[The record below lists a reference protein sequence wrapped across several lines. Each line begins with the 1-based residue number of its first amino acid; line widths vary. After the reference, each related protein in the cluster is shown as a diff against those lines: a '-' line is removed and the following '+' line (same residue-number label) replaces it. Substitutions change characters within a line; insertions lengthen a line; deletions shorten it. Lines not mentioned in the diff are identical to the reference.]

1 MRLGTWNLLHGISL
15 ESGQVESDLLGD
27 QAATLDCDL
36 LAIQEVDERQPRS
49 DGRSQTED
57 VAKAIGAEYFRFLPS
72 LIGTPG
78 ERWEPHSG
86 IPEEALSNSPQYGI
100 GLISRRP
107 VLRWH
112 ELRLKSAR
120 SGMPLLM
127 PTERGVRLTYV
138 KDEPRIALAA
148 ELGSM
153 TVASVHLSFVP
164 GRNVRQ
170 LRQVMRWLNTLPGP
184 RILMGDFNLPG
195 GIPRRVTGWHD
206 LAKAATYPAWKPKV
220 QFDHILSDYKF
231 PVKSAETPALKI
243 SDHRPLIITL
253 P

>member
-15 ESGQVESDLLGD
+15 ESGQVESDLLSD
-27 QAATLDCDL
+27 QAATLDCDV
-36 LAIQEVDERQPRS
+36 LAIQEVDEHQPRS

-57 VAKAIGAEYFRFLPS
+57 IAKALGAEHFRFLPS

-78 ERWEPHSG
+78 ESWEPHH
-86 IPEEALSNSPQYGI
+86 ASNKATGPRYGI
-100 GLISRRP
+100 GLISRQP

-112 ELRLKSAR
+112 ELGLKSAR

-138 KDEPRIALAA
+138 RDEPRIALAA
-148 ELGSM
+148 ELKDM
-153 TVASVHLSFVP
+153 TVACVHLSFVP

-170 LRQVMRWLNTLPGP
+170 LRAVIKWLNSLPGP
-184 RILMGDFNLPG
+184 RVLMGDFNLPG
-195 GIPRRVTGWHD
+195 SIPKRVAGWHH
-206 LAKAATYPAWKPKV
+206 LAKAPTYPSWKPKV
-220 QFDHILSDYKF
+220 QFDHILSDHAY
-231 PVKSAETPALKI
+231 PVKSADTPALKI

-253 P
+253 A